1 MNSGDFSLAALY
13 AALDEQRRSRGLTWA
28 GAVREMS
35 WPFTQGASRPLAVST
50 VTTLR
55 TKPIAEGDG
64 VLQMLRWLGRT
75 PESFVPGV
83 APEFGAP
90 LPAVGPHQVL
100 RLDTRRLHAALN
112 ATRVE
117 RTMTW
122 AEVADAIGGRAT
134 QSSLAHLAMGGRTGF
149 PHVMHL
155 TKWLGAPLADFVRIT
170 RR

>member
-1 MNSGDFSLAALY
+1 MTPNDFSLAALY
-13 AALDEQRRSRGLTWA
+13 AALDEQRRLRGLSWSA
-28 GAVREMS
+28 AVREMS
-35 WPFTQGASRPLAVST
+35 GPFTQGASRPLAAST

-75 PESFVPGV
+75 PESFVAGQSRDV
-83 APEFGAP
+83 GAP
-90 LPAVGPHQVL
+90 LPLVGPHQVL

-112 ATRVE
+112 AARAE
-117 RTMTW
+117 RGMTW

-134 QSSLAHLAMGGRTGF
+134 QSSLAHLAKGGRTGF

-155 TKWLGAPLADFVRIT
+155 TKWLDAPLAHFVRIT